1 MQLITETTGSVTDLL
16 SGAALSGPDLTAE
29 VGRRAA
35 VLAGL
40 GVGRGDRVVIAHGG
54 TPYFFADLF
63 AVWRLGAA
71 AVCAN
76 PALTAG
82 EFETITA
89 FTGACIVLDGDKG
102 NGNLD
107 GLEVPVLCLSRER
120 VGGDAPGDAGEPD
133 DEALILFTSGTTGD
147 PKGVVHTFASLRARL
162 ALNRQHI
169 GDAVLSRSLCVLPT
183 YFGHGL
189 IGNCLTALAAGKE
202 LFLATGMDM
211 RGMAGL
217 GGMLDEQR
225 ISFMSSVPSF
235 WKIALKL
242 SKPPIGAGLAR
253 IQIGSAP
260 LSAEL
265 WRSVIEW
272 GGGVAVAN
280 LYGITEVANWVAGAS
295 SADFEPANGLVG
307 RMWGGEAAVLAH
319 DGTMHG
325 EGEGELLLRTPS
337 VMSGY
342 FRRPDLTAPV
352 LRDGWFH
359 TGDVGRIGADGVI
372 RLTGRQKTEINRAG
386 MKIQP
391 EEIDMLL
398 ERHEEIVEACTFG
411 VPDEIS
417 GEIVGAAVRLAPG
430 AAVDPVSLRAWCLEH
445 IRRESAP
452 EKWYVVSEM
461 PKTDR
466 GKIDRRRVMEQC
478 VANSR
483 SQ

>member
-1 MQLITETTGSVTDLL
+1 MRLIAENTGAITDLL
-16 SGAALSGPDLTAE
+16 SGETLRGPELAAETH
-29 VGRRAA
+29 RRAA
-35 VLAGL
+35 LLAGL
-40 GVGRGDRVVIAHGG
+40 GIGRGDRVVIAHGG
-54 TPYFFADLF
+54 TPSFFADLF
-63 AVWRLGAA
+63 AVWHLGAA

-76 PALTAG
+76 PAMTAG
-82 EFETITA
+82 EFENIAA
-89 FTGACIVLDGDKG
+89 FVGARAVLDGEAG
-102 NGNLD
+102 NANLG
-107 GLEVPVLCLSRER
+107 GLDVPVLCLARESGAAD
-120 VGGDAPGDAGEPD
+120 VPDDAGEPGN
-133 DEALILFTSGTTGD
+133 EVLILFTSGTTGE

-162 ALNRQHI
+162 DLNREHI
-169 GDAVLSRSLCVLPT
+169 GDESLARSLCVLPT

-189 IGNCLTALAAGKE
+189 IGNCLTPLAAGRD
-202 LFLATGMDM
+202 LFLSTGMDM
-211 RGMAGL
+211 RRMVGL
-217 GGMLDEQR
+217 GAMLDEHR

-235 WKIALKL
+235 WKIAFKL
-242 SKPPIGAGLAR
+242 SKPLTGGSLAR

-260 LSAEL
+260 LSADL

-280 LYGITEVANWVAGAS
+280 LYGITEVANWAAGAS
-295 SADFEPANGLVG
+295 SADFEPADGLVG
-307 RMWGGEAAVLAH
+307 RMWGGEAAVLDA
-319 DGTMHG
+319 GGNRRG

-337 VMSGY
+337 LMSGY
-342 FRRPDLTAPV
+342 FLRPDLTEPV

-391 EEIDMLL
+391 EEIDLLL
-398 ERHEEIVEACTFG
+398 ERHEEVAEACTFG
-411 VPDEIS
+411 VPDVIS
-417 GEIVGAAVRLAPG
+417 GEIVGAAVRLVDG
-430 AAVDPVSLRAWCLEH
+430 AGADAASLRAWCLER

-452 EKWYVVSEM
+452 EKWYVVDEI

-478 VANSR
+478 VKTSR